1 VTDMSWNP
9 PAGPPNGDPIA
20 ASDARHEVDEAIDTA
35 RARDRD
41 LRAALVDA
49 VTARGRAAGR
59 IPAVASEAENARRL
73 AKRALAQSTAAARAG
88 NRDDE
93 AKWTAAAKVF
103 AMRLRDERERAA
115 ALERAVADADERIQ
129 RVERAITENA
139 GRLQA
144 VAAAR
149 VPMVSARRAARLQ
162 RAVGETVG
170 AITAPT
176 GDLVARAMEAVQAE
190 AEAEADAASE
200 DHVDGTWPPSPQ
212 AQVADLER
220 EVDLDST
227 ADVLDELRA
236 EMGQEGRGRERSG
249 GERSG
254 RERAGDDPA
263 VDRVP
268 AARR

>member
-1 VTDMSWNP
+1 MSWNP
-9 PAGPPNGDPIA
+9 PVGPPNGDPIP
-20 ASDARHEVDEAIDTA
+20 ASDARHEVEEAIETA

-41 LRAALVDA
+41 LRVALVDA

-59 IPAVASEAENARRL
+59 IAAVASQADDARRL
-73 AKRALAQSTAAARAG
+73 AKRALARSIAAGRAG

-93 AKWTAAAKVF
+93 AAWTAAAKVF

-115 ALERAVADADERIQ
+115 ALERTVADADERIQ

-149 VPMVSARRAARLQ
+149 VPMMSARRAARL
-162 RAVGETVG
+162 RSAVGETVG

-176 GDLVARAMEAVQAE
+176 DLVARTMEAVQAE
-190 AEAEADAASE
+190 AAEPDAAGE
-200 DHVDGTWPPSPQ
+200 DHVDGTRPDAPQ

-220 EVDLDST
+220 EVDLDSV

-236 EMGQEGRGRERSG
+236 EMSQEERGGERRYGERSRR
-249 GERSG
+249 ERSG
-254 RERAGDDPA
+254 RERSGDDPA
-263 VDRVP
+263 DDRVP